1 MNTVPVPSLLY
12 LVAGALVLVLEGLGA
27 RVGERKQ
34 MRRGHIAAV
43 VVAAALVA
51 VVATAVLEPW
61 SLWTV
66 GALSLSLVG
75 FAACEPNVLG
85 ERAALGLGLAAV
97 CALFGQGPA
106 LSAIEALVCVG
117 GAAVVLGTLA
127 IRPDGDDPDAA
138 VEAGTRVL
146 FVGGAVVAA
155 LGVGCLVPST
165 TLGRA
170 CVLIGL
176 GLCVGIP
183 PVHGPRVDLGQ
194 GAPPGVASLAALPL
208 VTLAPLLAERVVQAD
223 PIVGVVVCALSGL
236 GLPLV
241 ALAQLSMRRLFAVL
255 ATMQGML
262 PVAAALVGADVE
274 RAAAVAAC
282 AVVGLACGVAAVPS
296 LTKPLSSWED
306 TSGVGRLMPWR
317 AGLVVCA
324 AAGACGLP
332 PTMGYAWRRSLI
344 ATADSVLTTTADH
357 AHAVSLAWLPF
368 FLVASAALAALPIV
382 RLSIFLFAKTPRAG
396 VDTSPRT
403 PAFLVVG
410 VVVAVS
416 LTVSGLSLLS
426 GS

>member
-1 MNTVPVPSLLY
+1 MTTLPVPSLVY
-12 LVAGALVLVLEGLGA
+12 LLAGALALVLEGLGA
-27 RVGERKQ
+27 GVGERKQ

-43 VVAAALVA
+43 VVAAAVVA
-51 VVATAVLEPW
+51 VVVTALVEPW

-75 FAACEPNVLG
+75 FAACEPLLLG

-97 CALFGQGPA
+97 CALFGLGPA
-106 LSAIEALVCVG
+106 VSPLEGLVCVA

-127 IRPDGDDPDAA
+127 IRPDGQDPDAA

-155 LGVGCLVPST
+155 LGVGCLLPTSV
-165 TLGRA
+165 LGRA
-170 CVLIGL
+170 CVLVGL
-176 GLCVGIP
+176 GLCIGVP
-183 PVHGPRVDLGQ
+183 PLHGPRVDLGQ

-208 VTLAPLLAERVVQAD
+208 IALSPLLAERVVQAD
-223 PIVGVVVCALSGL
+223 PVVALVVCGLSGL

-255 ATMQGML
+255 AAMQGML
-262 PVAAALVGADVE
+262 PVAAAVVRADVE
-274 RAAAVAAC
+274 VAAAVAAM
-282 AVVGLACGVAAVPS
+282 AVTGLSCGVAAVPS

-317 AGLVVCA
+317 AGLVVFA

-332 PTMGYAWRRSLI
+332 PTMGYAWRHSLVG
-344 ATADSVLTTTADH
+344 AAEALGSTSTHATTA
-357 AHAVSLAWLPF
+357 AWLPI

-396 VDTSPRT
+396 VDTSSRT

-410 VVVAVS
+410 VIVALS
-416 LTVSGLSLLS
+416 ITLSSLSLVS
-426 GS
+426 SP